1 MILSFSVR
9 ERRTTMNSARVIVP
23 EQNCLNFVFGMMM
36 MMMMMMMMRERDRV
50 DGIRINNYKLIYSV
64 G

>member
-23 EQNCLNFVFGMMM
+23 EQNCLNFVFW
-36 MMMMMMMMRERDRV
+36 MMMMMMMMRERDGV
-50 DGIRINNYKLIYSV
+50 DGIRMNNYKLIYSV

>member
-9 ERRTTMNSARVIVP
+9 ERHTTMNSARVIVP

-36 MMMMMMMMRERDRV
+36 MMMMRERDGV
-50 DGIRINNYKLIYSV
+50 DGIRMNNYELIYSV

>member
-36 MMMMMMMMRERDRV
+36 MMMMMMMRERDGV
-50 DGIRINNYKLIYSV
+50 DGIRMNNYKLIYSV